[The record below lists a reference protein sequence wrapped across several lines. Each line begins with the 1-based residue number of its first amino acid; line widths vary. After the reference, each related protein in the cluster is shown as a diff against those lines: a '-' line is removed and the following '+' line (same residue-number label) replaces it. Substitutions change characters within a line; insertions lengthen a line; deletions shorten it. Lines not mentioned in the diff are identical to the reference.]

1 MSEAQTPAPRGSILS
16 EIDLPLFT
24 AMSLHTVFV
33 YVAVVMARVT
43 ASYAMLD
50 LDLSFFWVGVISSA
64 YALIPIFIAVPLGR
78 LNDRGYDSLTI
89 RAGSVGLT
97 LAALIFWLMTP
108 GPLSLFIATA
118 MLGVGQITCMG
129 GHQMVCIRAGKTTR
143 GRDAIFGYQMVAIA
157 TGQGFGPLLVAWIA
171 GDALRP
177 PISLLFG
184 VLVILTLL
192 ALASSFFVKSGPT
205 RDSKTAAASPPVGL
219 IELLKMRGL
228 LAYVVASIMTI
239 TALDLIVIYLPLLGA
254 ERHMDVATVG
264 LIMAVRA
271 ASSMTARLVYVPL
284 VDLMGRGP
292 LTYLA
297 MLSPAAAFIVVASS
311 APLWAI
317 YIAMVVAGMGL
328 GVSATLTLSG
338 VVDLAPP
345 TARATAMSLRLTGNR
360 IGLIIIPMGAS
371 MIAAFTGA
379 AGVFVILAACLT
391 GSAAGVW
398 KGRSRD

>member
-1 MSEAQTPAPRGSILS
+1 MSTPETKAPRGSILS
-16 EIDLPLFT
+16 EIDLPLF
-24 AMSLHTVFV
+24 ASMSLHTVLV
-33 YVAVVMARVT
+33 YVAVVMARFT

-50 LDLSFFWVGVISSA
+50 LGLSFFWVGVISSA

-108 GPLSLFIATA
+108 GPLGLFIATA

-129 GHQMVCIRAGKTTR
+129 GHQMVCIRAGKTIR
-143 GRDAIFGYQMVAIA
+143 GRDAVFGYQMVAIA

-171 GDALRP
+171 GDAVRP

-184 VLVILTLL
+184 ALVVVTLL
-192 ALASSFFVKSGPT
+192 ALASSFFVTSGPT
-205 RDSKTAAASPPVGL
+205 RDRKTDAGAPVGL

-228 LAYVVASIMTI
+228 LAYVIASIMTI
-239 TALDLIVIYLPLLGA
+239 TALDLIVIYMPLLGA

-264 LIMAVRA
+264 LLMAVRA

-297 MLSPAAAFIVVASS
+297 MLSPAAAFIVVASP
-311 APLWAI
+311 APLWAL
-317 YIAMVVAGMGL
+317 YPAMVVAGMGL

-398 KGRSRD
+398 NGRRRD

>member
-1 MSEAQTPAPRGSILS
+1 MNGSQAKVPHGSILR
-16 EIDLPLFT
+16 EIDLPLF
-24 AMSLHTVFV
+24 AALSLHTVFV
-33 YVAVVMARVT
+33 YLVVVIARVT

-50 LDLSFFWVGVISSA
+50 LGLSFVWVGVISSA
-64 YALIPIFIAVPLGR
+64 FSLIPIFIAVPLGR
-78 LNDRGYDSLTI
+78 LNDRGYDSFSS
-89 RAGSVGLT
+89 RAGSVCLV
-97 LAALIFWLMTP
+97 LAALVFWLATP
-108 GPLSLFIATA
+108 SAISLFLATA

-129 GHQMVCIRAGKTTR
+129 GHQMICIRAGKTTR
-143 GRDAIFGYQMVAIA
+143 GRDAVFGYQMVAIA
-157 TGQGFGPLLVAWIA
+157 TGQGFGPLLIGWIA
-171 GDALRP
+171 GDARLP
-177 PISLLFG
+177 PINLLFG
-184 VLVILTLL
+184 LTVLLSLL
-192 ALASSFFVKSGPT
+192 SLASSVLLKPGAARADKS
-205 RDSKTAAASPPVGL
+205 SAAVPVGL

-228 LAYVVASIMTI
+228 LAYVIASIMTI

-254 ERHMDVATVG
+254 ERHLDVATVG
-264 LIMAVRA
+264 IVMAVRA

-297 MLSPAAAFIVVASS
+297 MLSPAAAFIVVASP
-311 APLWAI
+311 APLWAL
-317 YIAMVVAGMGL
+317 YPAMVVAGLGL

-398 KGRSRD
+398 NGRRRD

>member
-1 MSEAQTPAPRGSILS
+1 MSDAQTPAPRGSILS
-16 EIDLPLFT
+16 EIDLPLF
-24 AMSLHTVFV
+24 ASMSLHTVLV
-33 YVAVVMARVT
+33 YVAVVLARVT

-50 LDLSFFWVGVISSA
+50 LGLSFFWVGVISSA

-97 LAALIFWLMTP
+97 LAALIFWLVTP

-118 MLGVGQITCMG
+118 ILGVGQITCMG
-129 GHQMVCIRAGKTTR
+129 GHQMVCLRAGKTTR
-143 GRDAIFGYQMVAIA
+143 GRDAVFGYQMVAIA
-157 TGQGFGPLLVAWIA
+157 SGLGFGPLLVAWIA

-184 VLVILTLL
+184 VLVIVTLL
-192 ALASSFFVKSGPT
+192 TLASSFLVKSGPT
-205 RDSKTAAASPPVGL
+205 RDRKTDAAAPVGL

-228 LAYVVASIMTI
+228 LAYVIASIMTI

-254 ERHMDVATVG
+254 ERHLDVATVG

-297 MLSPAAAFIVVASS
+297 MLSPAVAFIVVASP
-311 APLWAI
+311 APLWAL
-317 YIAMVVAGMGL
+317 YPAMVGAGMGL

-391 GSAAGVW
+391 GSAASIW
-398 KGRSRD
+398 RGRRQD

>member
-1 MSEAQTPAPRGSILS
+1 MSEAQLPAPRGSILS

-24 AMSLHTVFV
+24 AMSLHTVLV
-33 YVAVVMARVT
+33 YLAVVVARVT

-50 LDLSFFWVGVISSA
+50 LGLSFFWVGVISSA
-64 YALIPIFIAVPLGR
+64 YALIPIFVAVPLGR

-89 RAGSVGLT
+89 RAGSVGLA

-118 MLGVGQITCMG
+118 ILGVGQITCMG

-143 GRDAIFGYQMVAIA
+143 GRDAVFGYQMVAIA
-157 TGQGFGPLLVAWIA
+157 TGQGFGPLIVAWIA
-171 GDALRP
+171 GDALLP
-177 PISLLFG
+177 PIHFLFG
-184 VLVILTLL
+184 VLVIVSLL
-192 ALASSFFVKSGPT
+192 ALAASFLVKSGAT
-205 RDSKTAAASPPVGL
+205 RDRKTAAATPPVGL
-219 IELLKMRGL
+219 LELLKMRGL
-228 LAYVVASIMTI
+228 LAYIIASVMTI

-254 ERHMDVATVG
+254 ERHLDVATVG

-284 VDLMGRGP
+284 VDWIGRGP

-297 MLSPAAAFIVVASS
+297 MLSPAAAFIVVAAP

-317 YIAMVVAGMGL
+317 YTAMVVAGMGL

-360 IGLIIIPMGAS
+360 IGLIIIPMAAS
-371 MIAAFTGA
+371 MIATFTGA
-379 AGVFVILAACLT
+379 AGVFVILAAGLA
-391 GSAAGVW
+391 GSAGGVW
-398 KGRSRD
+398 SGRRRD